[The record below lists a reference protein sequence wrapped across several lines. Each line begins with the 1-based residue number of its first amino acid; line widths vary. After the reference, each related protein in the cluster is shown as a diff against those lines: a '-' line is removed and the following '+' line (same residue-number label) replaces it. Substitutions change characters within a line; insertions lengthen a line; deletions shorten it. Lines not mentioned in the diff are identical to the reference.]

1 MGAGDTLRVTLSMLV
16 SLDVKRISL
25 CSVECQE
32 ISMFETEKLPSGGDL
47 ASVECQDLMIGKT
60 PFNNTVSCDG
70 LFVDPRTAVQYPI
83 PPSTSYETSY
93 LAMGKKIGVSNCDD
107 LPADAS
113 GNAILG
119 KSYASGGG
127 AHALK
132 FQDNQGRTR
141 RCRALASGTLDRSLR
156 FGFSTSRSQEME
168 SSSEPLSPTR
178 TDHVQKPRSPMQ
190 VESPLITNFLLFWG
204 LVVRLS
210 GVETLSRDEGREG
223 GRERRRDGEKEP
235 FTMWVSMYSYVRI
248 AYGCVCVCVCVN
260 MQDSH
265 IECLYMNA

>member
-1 MGAGDTLRVTLSMLV
+1 
-16 SLDVKRISL
+16 
-25 CSVECQE
+25 
-32 ISMFETEKLPSGGDL
+32 MFETEKLPSGGDL

-93 LAMGKKIGVSNCDD
+93 VAMGKKLGGSNCDD

-113 GNAILG
+113 GNAILE

-168 SSSEPLSPTR
+168 SSSGPLSPTR

-190 VESPLITNFLLFWG
+190 VCSYRKPSNHQ
-204 LVVRLS
+204 LS
-210 GVETLSRDEGREG
+210 AVTLSRDEGREG
-223 GRERRRDGEKEP
+223 GREGGERERIIYHLGIHV
-235 FTMWVSMYSYVRI
+235 FICMYSVWM
-248 AYGCVCVCVCVN
+248 CVCER
-260 MQDSH
+260 
-265 IECLYMNA
+265 ECL